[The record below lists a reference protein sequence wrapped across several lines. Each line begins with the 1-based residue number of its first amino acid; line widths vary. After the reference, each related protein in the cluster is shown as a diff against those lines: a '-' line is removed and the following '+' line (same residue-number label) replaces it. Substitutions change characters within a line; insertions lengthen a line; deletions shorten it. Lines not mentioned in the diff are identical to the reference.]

1 MQIES
6 LAIHKR
12 LTTARLPALPQV
24 LLELM
29 ALCDRDDV
37 GMAEI
42 GAVVG
47 KDAGIAA
54 RVVAIANSPYYR
66 PGRGI
71 ETIDQCL
78 AVLGTSTMR
87 RLALNQSVAELFGR
101 FQKSRDY
108 DLGYFWFHGLSVA
121 VTARKLAEKFHY
133 GNADEAYLAGLLH
146 DVGQLAL
153 LTTEGDHYLDLFRDF
168 TGEQELMRREQAAF
182 GLTHAEVGAWLAE
195 RWGLHAIFV
204 DSLLYHH
211 ETVERVKQA
220 HPLVQIVMLANLF
233 NAQADHGVAAQE
245 TDLAFW
251 NLDTPQVLELLEV
264 AQTEARAIAAELGI
278 ELPLRPAPLA
288 ATSIEEATPTLAE
301 AVAQRMEGM
310 LGQPEMATAPEI
322 DAALLDIRR
331 GASMLFGARAC
342 AVFTPEN
349 AGLRWR
355 DGQDHDPRGAEIA
368 IDPAD
373 PRCRIALAFHGRI
386 GLVGHK
392 AVSEHLADMQVLRL
406 LGGER
411 LLCLP
416 LAFEGDALGVLAVG
430 IDVASLEYFARKQ
443 ALLLTFSREA
453 GRRLGLAVRMR
464 EQTDGA
470 LRGAAEAQQL
480 QTRKLVH
487 EANNPLGVIR
497 NYLAVLRQQ
506 LANPEQAG
514 KDIDLVEEELRRVG
528 RILRGMR
535 EPAGASVAN
544 VEAKVNL
551 NTLIGDAVR
560 FWRMGKPE
568 LRGIDIAYT
577 ATSDLPPIATDADKL
592 KQVLS
597 NLVFNAAEA
606 MGGRGRIELGATLW
620 RAGRDGHTLEISV
633 RDHGP
638 GLSAEMLENLERPKS
653 SGKGGEHAGLGLAI
667 VSSLVGELGGSLQCA
682 TGSTGTHF
690 KISLPIGT

>member
-1 MQIES
+1 MQIET

-12 LTTARLPALPQV
+12 LVTARLPSLPGV

-54 RVVAIANSPYYR
+54 RVVGIANSPYYR
-66 PGRGI
+66 PGRGL
-71 ETIDQCL
+71 ESIDQCL

-101 FQKSRDY
+101 FQKSRAC

-121 VTARKLAEKFHY
+121 VTARKLAERLRY
-133 GNADEAYLAGLLH
+133 GNVDEAYLAGLLH

-153 LTTEGDHYLDLFRDF
+153 LTTEGDRYLDMFRDF
-168 TGEQELMRREQAAF
+168 TGERELMRQEQAAF

-233 NAQADHGVAAQE
+233 NAEDEHGLALQE

-251 NLDTPQVLELLEV
+251 NLDTPQALEMLEA
-264 AQTEARAIAAELGI
+264 AQTEARVIAAELGI
-278 ELPLRPAPLA
+278 VLPRQPSPLA
-288 ATSIEEATPTLAE
+288 AASTEEATPTLAE
-301 AVAQRMEGM
+301 AVAQRMQGM
-310 LGQPEMATAPEI
+310 LGQAEMATTPEI

-331 GASMLFGARAC
+331 GAAMLFGARAV
-342 AVFTPEN
+342 AVFTPGN
-349 AGLRWR
+349 AGLRWQ
-355 DGQDHDPRGAEIA
+355 GGTEHDPRGEEIA

-373 PRCRIALAFHGRI
+373 PLSRIALAFQGRI
-386 GLVGHK
+386 GLAGHK
-392 AVSEHLADMQVLRL
+392 AEGEHLADMQVLRL

-416 LAFEGDALGVLAVG
+416 LAFAGDALGALAIG
-430 IDVASLEYFARKQ
+430 IDVASLEHFARKQ
-443 ALLLTFSREA
+443 VLLHTFSREA

-464 EQTDGA
+464 EETAGA
-470 LRGAAEAQQL
+470 LRDAAEAQQL
-480 QTRKLVH
+480 HARKLVH

-514 KDIDLVEEELRRVG
+514 KDLDLVEEELRRVG
-528 RILRGMR
+528 RILQGMR
-535 EPAGASVAN
+535 EPADAPVASAL
-544 VEAKVNL
+544 AKVNL

-568 LRGIDIAYT
+568 LRGIDIAYVAT
-577 ATSDLPPIATDADKL
+577 ADLPPIATDADKL
-592 KQVLS
+592 KQVLG

-606 MGGRGRIELGATLW
+606 MGGRGRIELGASLW
-620 RAGRDGHTLEISV
+620 RAGRDGNVLEISV

-638 GLSAEMLENLERPKS
+638 GLSAEMLENLEGPKPT
-653 SGKGGEHAGLGLAI
+653 GKGGEHAGLGLAI
-667 VSSLVGELGGSLQCA
+667 VSALVGELGGSLQCA
-682 TGSTGTHF
+682 TGSGGTHF
-690 KISLPIGT
+690 KINLPIGI